1 MEGVCDQKGL
11 LEYVRK
17 SSPPPFLLKTYMLVE
32 DPSTDDVISWNDDGS
47 AFVVWQPAE
56 FARDLLP
63 TLFKHSNFSSF
74 VRQLNTYGFRKVS
87 TSRWEF
93 CNDKFRKG
101 EKDQLCD
108 IRRRK
113 AWASKQ
119 QPINNVALNQ
129 AAQAMPNQDEF
140 DEDQRSNSSTS
151 SSSDYSSL
159 VDENKRLKQEN
170 GVLSS
175 ELTSMKRKCKELL
188 DLVAK
193 CGDSAEK
200 EEEENSERVPKLFG
214 VRLEVEGETER
225 KRKRKRAEI
234 SESASI
240 LLSQACK

>member
-1 MEGVCDQKGL
+1 MQ
-11 LEYVRK
+11 
-17 SSPPPFLLKTYMLVE
+17 
-32 DPSTDDVISWNDDGS
+32 
-47 AFVVWQPAE
+47 
-56 FARDLLP
+56 
-63 TLFKHSNFSSF
+63 
-74 VRQLNTYGFRKVS
+74 
-87 TSRWEF
+87 
-93 CNDKFRKG
+93 
-101 EKDQLCD
+101 
-108 IRRRK
+108 
-113 AWASKQ
+113 
-119 QPINNVALNQ
+119 
-129 AAQAMPNQDEF
+129 NQDEF

-193 CGDSAEK
+193 YGDSAEK
-200 EEEENSERVPKLFG
+200 EEQENSERVPKLFG

-225 KRKRKRAEI
+225 KRKRAEI

>member
-32 DPSTDDVISWNDDGS
+32 DPTTDDVISWNDDGS

-119 QPINNVALNQ
+119 QPINNIALNQ

-193 CGDSAEK
+193 YGDSAEK

-225 KRKRKRAEI
+225 KRKRAEI